1 MNNRQRLAI
10 QFCRLLV
17 DGFAHAA
24 CDKSIINSVII
35 NESIHTLIKIKC
47 IRSSLK
53 DTKIHDKNEEPP
65 MRRCFQCNSEL
76 LNREKNILNAVGAL
90 LDGFFRGSSSFLA
103 FLNGLNKKRFIV
115 GTFSPKSDQ
124 KNNFLMTR
132 FIGLDVPH
140 RETPI
145 WKLYPTDSN
154 WPRGVFLCVACRTQH
169 RQNVCRDKSHQKAIS
184 LHS

>member
-1 MNNRQRLAI
+1 MEPAAPLIALLAITLINSHEFRRTTHEIKGSGMNNSQRLAI

-47 IRSSLK
+47 IRASLK

-90 LDGFFRGSSSFLA
+90 LNGFFRVSSSFLA
-103 FLNGLNKKRFIV
+103 FLKGPNKKRFIV

-124 KNNFLMTR
+124 KATF
-132 FIGLDVPH
+132 
-140 RETPI
+140 
-145 WKLYPTDSN
+145 
-154 WPRGVFLCVACRTQH
+154 
-169 RQNVCRDKSHQKAIS
+169 
-184 LHS
+184 